1 MAPLL
6 IGPRC
11 NRRVTCD
18 SNPNN
23 DRSESAIA
31 ADANNPYHL
40 IGSSKKFTDPQT
52 YAFSLAPYASVDGG
66 QSWVEGIDAAT
77 NGPLQLLA
85 GWAGT
90 SDPAVAWDDAG
101 KAFLIGL
108 AFGPGLNPALLG
120 LAAYTSTDYG
130 RTWSLPNFFYQAFAD
145 KQGAA
150 GDMNPASPHHGN
162 VYVVWDGGNGLSFA
176 RTLDHGATWIGTGA
190 SPAGSSLSPT
200 SFAPDVFVAQDGT
213 VYVVFFVTE
222 GGNTINFVKSTDGG
236 NSFSAPAAVATA
248 VTAMPFKLAG
258 GTFRNASIAVGCV
271 GQTSSHVLVAWP
283 DFRNGITTR
292 IFFVYS
298 NNGGTSWHGGASG
311 QQLLTGAVASAGDQ
325 HEIQPQLAST
335 PDGTIGCAFYQFGP
349 KTPGGNSLID
359 VVLAAARPPSGR
371 GGVPTF
377 GDRVNVTDQPWD
389 PAVDAPWAHGQPGT
403 TFIGD
408 YFGLTASRLGFHPL
422 WLDTRTLVQEMFTSR
437 LAVNPCDVYMRDSNS
452 DTGSVPSPGNHWE
465 APDLIVRRQADGFVN
480 FVDQDLLRDGVT
492 DHYVYARVK
501 AAGPNDGRNV
511 TVAVTVGNYPS
522 LMALPGA
529 EFRYPQDWYPDDWTT
544 AAIQGRHFYVGETPA
559 VATLASG
566 STQIVGPIV
575 WHAADIPPEGTW
587 HPCLLAEV
595 RADNDDSAGGLNGC
609 GVDADPVTCDY
620 GEYFW
625 GNNNVCQRNLSYAP
639 VPPFRPFWVH
649 LPFLVGS
656 PYAPARSLAVIVER
670 DPELAEIPMTLRM
683 VRPPREEAN
692 VPERERE
699 PVSAIAEVRV
709 IEGRVVERLERHA
722 RVIIEERETDVTFR
736 RAEEAEPEEGF
747 GGERTGRSSWRLTHQ
762 RAVVGFPVRR
772 GEVRALVLSFET
784 PRGLEPGSR
793 PQVRIFQRN
802 ARHVITGSVTLELQV
817 EDEE

>member
-31 ADANNPYHL
+31 ADPNNPYHL
-40 IGSSKKFTDPQT
+40 VGSSKKFTDPQT
-52 YAFSLAPYASVDGG
+52 YAFSLAPYASLDGG
-66 QSWVEGIDAAT
+66 QSWVEGVDAAT
-77 NGPLQLLA
+77 SGPLQLLP
-85 GWAGT
+85 GWAGV

-108 AFGPGLNPALLG
+108 AFGPGLSPAFLG
-120 LAAYTSTDYG
+120 LASYTSTDYG
-130 RTWSLPNFFYQAFAD
+130 RTWSPPNHFHAAADD
-145 KQGAA
+145 KQAAA
-150 GDMNPASPHHGN
+150 GDMNPASPQHGN
-162 VYVVWDGGNGLSFA
+162 VYAVWDGPGGLDFA

-190 SPAGSSLSPT
+190 APAGSVLAPS
-200 SFAPDVFVAQDGT
+200 SFAPDIFVAQDGT
-213 VYVVFFVTE
+213 VYVVFVVFAPGSTNVM
-222 GGNTINFVKSTDGG
+222 FVKSTDGG
-236 NSFSAPAAVATA
+236 NSFSVPAPAATG
-248 VTAMPFKLAG
+248 VTPIPGQLPG
-258 GTFRNASIAVGCV
+258 GTFRNASIAVGSI
-271 GQTSSHVLVAWP
+271 GPTSSDVVVAWP
-283 DFRNGITTR
+283 DYRTGVSR
-292 IFFVYS
+292 IFSVHT

-311 QQLLTGAVASAGDQ
+311 QQLLTGAAASAADQ

-349 KTPGGNSLID
+349 KTPGGRSLID
-359 VVLAAARPPSGR
+359 VVLAAAAPPAGR
-371 GGVPTF
+371 SAPTF
-377 GDRVNVTDQPWD
+377 ADRVNVTDQPWD
-389 PAVDAPWAHGQPGT
+389 PAVDAPWAHGNPGV

-422 WLDTRTLVQEMFTSR
+422 WLDTRTGIQEMFTSR
-437 LAVNPCDVYMRDSNS
+437 LSVNPCDIYIRDSSS

-465 APDLIVRRQADGFVN
+465 APDLIVRRQPDGLVTFL
-480 FVDQDLLRDGVT
+480 DQDLLRDGVT
-492 DHYVYARVK
+492 DHYVYARVT

-522 LMALPGA
+522 LLALPGA

-544 AAIQGRHFYVGETPA
+544 AAVKGRHFYLGETPA
-559 VATLASG
+559 VATLTSG
-566 STQIVGPIV
+566 STQIVGPLV
-575 WHAADIPPEGTW
+575 WHAADIPAEGTW

-609 GVDADPVTCDY
+609 GVDADPGTCDY

-639 VPPFRPFWVH
+639 VGPFEPVWVQ

-656 PYAPARSLAVIVER
+656 PYAPARSLSVIVER
-670 DPELAEIPMTLRM
+670 DPELADIPMTLRM
-683 VRPPREEAN
+683 VRPPREEAG
-692 VPERERE
+692 VPEPEPE
-699 PVSAIAEVRV
+699 PVSAIAQGQVIEARV
-709 IEGRVVERLERHA
+709 IERLERHSGVVVA
-722 RVIIEERETDVTFR
+722 ERETDVTI
-736 RAEEAEPEEGF
+736 RATEEAEPEEWF

-762 RAVVGFPVRR
+762 RAVVGFPVHR
-772 GEVRALVLSFET
+772 GELRALVLSFET
-784 PRGLEPGSR
+784 PPGLKPGSR

-802 ARHVITGSVTLELQV
+802 ARHVVTGSVTLELQV
-817 EDEE
+817 ENEK